1 MSEQEWFN
9 KDFYKVLGVS
19 KDADDAAIKKAY
31 RRLARTWHPD
41 KNPGDEKAE
50 TRFKEIGEAYSV
62 LSNKEQRRKYDA
74 IRSMASG
81 GARFSAGGAG
91 GPDLSDLFGGAF
103 TGGGT
108 RVNFGGGADFGDI
121 FGGLFGAGQPFAGA
135 QGFGGGGFDPGR
147 SGFAGSPFAGAQ
159 TPRPR
164 KGEDRHASTSITF
177 REALAGTEVIMSIDG
192 SKQKVRLPKGVK
204 DGQKIRLRKKGR
216 PGVNGGAPG
225 DLVITIHVGTHP
237 VFTRDHDNLRIV
249 LPVTFAEATLGA
261 KIEVPLLDGSS
272 VTVKVPAGTQ
282 SGAVLRV
289 RGRGVETSKTK
300 GDLLIEVR
308 VAVPKDLSDTQKAAL
323 EGFIATLED
332 SDPRAELLAKAKA

>member
-31 RRLARTWHPD
+31 RKLARTWHPD

-81 GARFSAGGAG
+81 GARFSVGGAG

-121 FGGLFGAGQPFAGA
+121 LGGLFGAG
-135 QGFGGGGFDPGR
+135 D
-147 SGFAGSPFAGAQ
+147 
-159 TPRPR
+159 R
-164 KGEDRHASTSITF
+164 KA
-177 REALAGTEVIMSIDG
+177 
-192 SKQKVRLPKGVK
+192 
-204 DGQKIRLRKKGR
+204 
-216 PGVNGGAPG
+216 
-225 DLVITIHVGTHP
+225 HV
-237 VFTRDHDNLRIV
+237 
-249 LPVTFAEATLGA
+249 
-261 KIEVPLLDGSS
+261 
-272 VTVKVPAGTQ
+272 
-282 SGAVLRV
+282 
-289 RGRGVETSKTK
+289 
-300 GDLLIEVR
+300 
-308 VAVPKDLSDTQKAAL
+308 
-323 EGFIATLED
+323 
-332 SDPRAELLAKAKA
+332 